1 MQIRYTIILFC
12 VFTTIFVSCK
22 DDKQTDSNAILKKVA
37 EKYGDRVGNYKF
49 TVQIPNDWIRTDT
62 TIQGL
67 KLTLIQKKKQ
77 DDHFGPNINVLD
89 EFIGNRSPAD
99 YVKASQK
106 YMVDN
111 MPGIT
116 ILENGEIDSA
126 NVKGIWYSY
135 SKFKNGKT
143 RDLIMYCITVNEVA
157 FNFTCAVN
165 QGGLIKY
172 RQIFE
177 QIAESVKIEN

>member
-89 EFIGNRSPAD
+89 ESIGNRSPAD

-116 ILENGEIDSA
+116 NIKTAKLILPIERNLVQLFQIQEWQNKRLD
-126 NVKGIWYSY
+126 NVLYNSKGGC
-135 SKFKNGKT
+135 F
-143 RDLIMYCITVNEVA
+143 
-157 FNFTCAVN
+157 
-165 QGGLIKY
+165 
-172 RQIFE
+172 
-177 QIAESVKIEN
+177 